1 MLVNFFIVWGKGE
14 DNCQP
19 HHLPLP
25 YSQAIEYFYT
35 QELEG
40 KKSFVH
46 CTITG
51 HWQLK
56 KSANVIRAFSNIRKL
71 QNKVFFN
78 HANSVFQNKRQI
90 CKRVASL
97 KNIKFIEKIENYAP
111 GSKIVVYP
119 SVWHHQIFDPF
130 LADFF
135 WPSLQNFIDYNYI

>member
-1 MLVNFFIVWGKGE
+1 MGREKTIVNP
-14 DNCQP
+14 NTSLP
-19 HHLPLP
+19 HIHKQSNIFTHKNWREKNLL
-25 YSQAIEYFYT
+25 SIA
-35 QELEG
+35 LSLG
-40 KKSFVH
+40 
-46 CTITG
+46 G

-56 KSANVIRAFSNIRKL
+56 KSANVIRTFSNIRKL
-71 QNKVFFN
+71 QNKAFFN